1 MTDTAERSHV
11 MSLGFNMQAE
21 FTKLAQRIVAPVAA
35 KLTMQELE
43 HIVGE
48 IGYAFEQFN
57 ARHTTGDTDFQNTSV
72 SILEPVR
79 PKLSGTDFAR
89 IVDRLRGAMAGFCQ
103 RDRQKRSLIRSHGA
117 LSKLDSMHNR
127 SLKRSH
133 GGARQS
139 KLWRC
144 SSCYGSV
151 RGLIGNCTDG
161 GTLFGVASSLCQSAR
176 GAASGSDWPHQ
187 GIEFDELNNE
197 LQRRQVTAA
206 GRR

>member
-89 IVDRLRGAMAGFCQ
+89 IVDRLSGAVAGFCQ
-103 RDRQKRSLIRSHGA
+103 RDEAKAQPNAEPWGLQQAGQHAQSEPETEPWWSTSEQAMALLI
-117 LSKLDSMHNR
+117 L
-127 SLKRSH
+127 
-133 GGARQS
+133 
-139 KLWRC
+139 LW
-144 SSCYGSV
+144 
-151 RGLIGNCTDG
+151 LCTG
-161 GTLFGVASSLCQSAR
+161 I
-176 GAASGSDWPHQ
+176 DWQLH
-187 GIEFDELNNE
+187 
-197 LQRRQVTAA
+197 
-206 GRR
+206 